1 MVIDQSNSVELKI
14 KGMHC
19 SACVVTVERALN
31 KVDGVQ
37 KSAVNLTLEKAR
49 IEGNVSLDQLIKA
62 VEGTGYEA
70 ELIEGD
76 KPPQDDNPDKKLNH
90 AKHQMVFAWVA
101 TTIIMLWMIPNWIC
115 LLYTSPSPRDV
126 EESRMPSSA

>member
-49 IEGNVSLDQLIKA
+49 IEGNVSSDQLIKA
-62 VEGTGYEA
+62 LSGQVM
-70 ELIEGD
+70 
-76 KPPQDDNPDKKLNH
+76 KLN
-90 AKHQMVFAWVA
+90 
-101 TTIIMLWMIPNWIC
+101 
-115 LLYTSPSPRDV
+115 
-126 EESRMPSSA
+126 